1 MMYRFFNITSEH
13 HESLKKH
20 LFPGDGY
27 EAISIALCGRANGS
41 NGFQGLVTHEIHHIP
56 YQECERSSGNIR
68 WQTAPIWH
76 LVERA
81 IKDKMSIVKIHC
93 HPGGGEYFSKVDN
106 ESDTDFFDSV
116 FGWSNGEGYHASLI
130 MLPDGRIFGRM
141 VEPAV
146 DGVAFTKINRIRNIG
161 EDLTFWDYGAKP
173 DIQPE
178 FTLRTRQAF
187 GDFTTSLLGQLRVAV
202 IGCSGTG
209 SPLIE
214 QLVRLGVG
222 EIHLIDPDK
231 VEEKNL
237 NRILNTRINDIGMFK
252 VDVLK
257 NAIEE
262 MGLGTKV
269 FAHKVNIFDD
279 LALIRLLGT
288 LDSFFG
294 CTDSVDSRHLLN
306 HIATF
311 YTIPYFDVG
320 VKLLADGQGGIDKI
334 CGGIHYLLPGSA
346 LLERNVYDS
355 EDLRAAT
362 MMRTSVETYQKN
374 RDSGYIKNV
383 QVESPAV
390 ISVNMLHASLLC
402 LEFLARLHA
411 YRYTSNSRYDHTMVD
426 ITDWSISRSPVGSQ
440 GTLLKRKIGRGDIV
454 PLLEMPELS
463 EGNLSQK
470 TNVKS
475 LKF

>member
-1 MMYRFFNITSEH
+1 MIYRFFNITGGQ

-27 EAISIALCGRANGS
+27 EAISLALCGRATGAD
-41 NGFQGLVTHEIHHIP
+41 GFQGLVAHEIFHIP
-56 YQECERSSGNIR
+56 HEECERSSGNIR
-68 WQTAPIWH
+68 WPTAPIWH

-93 HPGGGEYFSKVDN
+93 HPGGEEYFSWVDDG
-106 ESDTDFFDSV
+106 SDTDFFDSV
-116 FGWSNGEGYHASLI
+116 FGWSSGEGYHASLI

-141 VEPAV
+141 VEPEV
-146 DGVAFTKINRIRNIG
+146 NGIAFRKIDRIRSIG
-161 EDLTFWDYGAKP
+161 EDLIFWDYGTKDHIP
-173 DIQPE
+173 TE

-187 GDFTTSLLGQLRVAV
+187 GEFTTALLGKLRVAV

-214 QLVRLGVG
+214 QLVRLGIG

-237 NRILNTRINDIGMFK
+237 NRILNARLKDVGKFK

-257 NAIEE
+257 AAIEE

-269 FAHKVNIFDD
+269 FAHPTNLFDD
-279 LALIRLLGT
+279 SELIRLLGT
-288 LDSFFG
+288 LDSLFG

-311 YTIPYFDVG
+311 YSIPYFDVG

-334 CGGIHYLLPGSA
+334 CGGIHYLPPGAA
-346 LLERNVYDS
+346 LLERNVYDP
-355 EDLRAAT
+355 EDLRAAF
-362 MMRTSVETYQKN
+362 MLRTLPEAYQEN
-374 RDSGYIKNV
+374 RESGYIKNA

-402 LEFLARLHA
+402 LEFLSRLHP
-411 YRYTSNSRYDHTMVD
+411 YRYTPNSRYDYTVMDV
-426 ITDWSISRSPVGSQ
+426 TDWSITRSPVGYQ
-440 GTLLKRKIGRGDIV
+440 GTLLKRKIGRGDIK

-463 EGNLSQK
+463 ED
-470 TNVKS
+470 
-475 LKF
+475 

>member
-1 MMYRFFNITSEH
+1 MYSFFNLTGEQH
-13 HESLKKH
+13 KLLEEH
-20 LFPGDGY
+20 LFPGDGK
-27 EAISIALCGRANGS
+27 EAIALALCGRSAGAP
-41 NGFQGLVTHEIHHIP
+41 GFQGLSIHEIFPIP
-56 YQECERSSGNIR
+56 YDACNRSGDNIR
-68 WQTAPIWH
+68 WPTAPIWH

-81 IKDKMSIVKIHC
+81 IREKMSVVKIHC
-93 HPGGGEYFSKVDN
+93 HPGGEEYFSLVDDR
-106 ESDTDFFDSV
+106 SDTDFYDSV

-141 VEPAV
+141 VEPV
-146 DGVAFTKINRIRNIG
+146 SDGVAFRKIDRIRAVG
-161 EDLTFWDYGAKP
+161 ENLIFWDYGTGHHDPAG
-173 DIQPE
+173 

-187 GDFTTSLLGQLRVAV
+187 GDYTADLLGKLRVAV

-214 QLVRLGVG
+214 QLVRLGIG
-222 EIHLIDPDK
+222 EIHLIDPDQ

-237 NRILNTRINDIGMFK
+237 NRILNTGLKDIGQFK

-262 MGLGTKV
+262 IGFGTKV
-269 FAHKVNIFDD
+269 FAHPINLFDD

-288 LDSFFG
+288 LDTLLG

-311 YTIPYFDVG
+311 YTVPYFDVG
-320 VKLLADGQGGIDKI
+320 VKLMADGQGGIDKI
-334 CGGIHYLLPGSA
+334 CGGIHYLPPGDS
-346 LLERNVYDS
+346 LLERNLYDP

-362 MMRTSVETYQKN
+362 MLRTSPEAYQEN
-374 RDSGYIKNV
+374 RKSGYIKNV
-383 QVESPAV
+383 QVENPAV

-402 LEFLARLHA
+402 LEFKARLHP
-411 YRYTSNSRYDHTMVD
+411 YRYVPNSKYDHTMVD
-426 ITDWSISRSPVGSQ
+426 ITDWSISHAPVENQ
-440 GTLLKRKIGRGDIV
+440 ARLLKRKTGRGDIA

-463 EGNLSQK
+463 
-470 TNVKS
+470 
-475 LKF
+475 